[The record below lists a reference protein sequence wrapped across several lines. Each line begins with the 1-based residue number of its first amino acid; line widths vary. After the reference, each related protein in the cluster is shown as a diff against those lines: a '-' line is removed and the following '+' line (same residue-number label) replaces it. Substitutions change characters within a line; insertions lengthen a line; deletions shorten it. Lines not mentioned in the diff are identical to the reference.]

1 MPWIDSLDW
10 SSLNALRRYPIREG
24 ASVTSADGYFRIP
37 DNLITD
43 ITVCASSDVTK
54 RFYISKVTNKISSV
68 VIEISDFNDNVA
80 GTAEIAV
87 EGHIQDKDYY
97 FSINEE
103 SYAGAN
109 IKITIGSLNELVNQP
124 AGIFSFASSSTE
136 LEPRTIVPGLKGI
149 DRIIFVDSEKKPYAL
164 SGDVTIITRDNLKFS
179 EESSDVYL
187 DAGDDL
193 GLNKTCVLS
202 NCVKTINGVTPNSDG
217 DIGLLGVNCLR
228 VSNPVNYTIEL
239 EDTCCTPCSGCD
251 ELETLTERLTSLE
264 NNFLTLKDNYNSL
277 DNQLTMYLATV
288 NSSCS
293 SN

>member
-24 ASVTSADGYFRIP
+24 SSVISTDGYFRIP

-43 ITVCASSDVTK
+43 ITVCASSDVTR
-54 RFYISKVTNKISSV
+54 RFYISKVTNKISAV
-68 VIEISDFNDNVA
+68 VIEISDFNNNVI
-80 GTAEIAV
+80 GTVEIIASA
-87 EGHIQDKDYY
+87 HTQDKDYY

-103 SYAGAN
+103 KYAGAN
-109 IKITIGSLNELVNQP
+109 VKITIGSLNELLNQP
-124 AGIFSFASSSTE
+124 AGIFSFTSSSTE
-136 LEPRTIVPGLKGI
+136 LEPRTIIPGLKGI
-149 DRIIFVDSEKKPYAL
+149 DRIIFVDSERKSYAL
-164 SGDVTIITRDNLKFS
+164 TGDVTIITRDNLKFS
-179 EESSDVYL
+179 EETSNIYL
-187 DAGDDL
+187 DAADDL
-193 GLNKTCVLS
+193 GLNKKCTLS
-202 NCVKTINGVTPNSDG
+202 NCVKTINGVTPNDNG

-228 VSNPVNYTIEL
+228 VSNPVDYTIEL

-264 NNFLTLKDNYNSL
+264 NNFLTLKDSYNLL